1 MNEKMQALNK
11 AYQIINLL
19 EYKIQDKY
27 NMPEIMKRLPWE
39 DPSIIEYYV
48 ELGAEV
54 QDFLA
59 YVNSTANNYG
69 WAIQLRMSCLNG
81 EIELRRVDGD
91 ERFSIS
97 ELDCVVAL

>member
-11 AYQIINLL
+11 AYQIINLI
-19 EYKIQDKY
+19 ENNIGDKY
-27 NMPEIMKRLPWE
+27 NMPDIMKRLPWE

-59 YVNSTANNYG
+59 YVNSGNDYG
-69 WAIQLRMSCLNG
+69 RYLHLRMRAENENSFVLIDRDTG
-81 EIELRRVDGD
+81 TEYRAHD
-91 ERFSIS
+91 
-97 ELDCVVAL
+97 LDCVVAL